1 MEKLHIVTKILIN
14 YKFGGNM
21 IGAEVML
28 HYENSVEMQLI
39 LHCAPVLKVNRVIKD
54 TEVHAKTLYQNNSVA
69 VVLFYRRDQMLKV
82 MNQVTYC
89 AYLLQLGY
97 RPLNVE
103 ECFNQLRSKMYD
115 YHNRR
120 KVFPHELGVFL
131 EYPLYDIQEFIRQ
144 GGKNCKLCGYW
155 KVYDQEDDAKTIFK
169 QYDQARNELLMNYQN
184 TGKLMI

>member
-1 MEKLHIVTKILIN
+1 
-14 YKFGGNM
+14 M

-39 LHCAPVLKVNRVIKD
+39 LHCAPVLKGIKAGNTITLLISDLDKVSCVIKD
-54 TEVHAKTLYQNNSVA
+54 TEVHTKTLYQNNSVA

-82 MNQVTYC
+82 MNQVAYC

-169 QYDQARNELLMNYQN
+169 QYDQARNELLMNYQD
-184 TGKLMI
+184 TGKITI